1 MKSEPI
7 IKLAKSSDAF
17 FLSKLAEKSFR
28 GAFAKLNDKENFER
42 YVARSFNENKIRS
55 EILDNAS
62 IFFIAN
68 LNDEWVGYAKLNQ
81 GVGLTIDNLCLF
93 WMQF

>member
-17 FLSKLAEKSFR
+17 FLSKLAEESFR

-55 EILDNAS
+55 EVLDNAS

-68 LNDEWVGYAKLNQ
+68 LNDEWVGYAKLR
-81 GVGLTIDNLCLF
+81 TDAKIISHS
-93 WMQF
+93 